1 MAYVQY
7 PYEQLARLGAEL
19 DALNDGL
26 KQDNHGASTVE
37 GLDGHDHANVIAAV
51 EGFQDEWKS
60 SLLDLETK
68 IGETGDLARQI
79 GQVAQQ
85 TDSELAAKFRGH
97 Q

>member
-7 PYEQLARLGAEL
+7 PYEQLAQLGSEL
-19 DALNDGL
+19 DALNSGL
-26 KQDNHGASTVE
+26 KQDNHGASNVE
-37 GLDGHDHANVIAAV
+37 GLDGQDHANIIAAV

-79 GQVAQQ
+79 GQLAQQ
-85 TDSELAAKFRGH
+85 TDHELASKFRGH